1 MAKLKRTVLAAVQ
14 PHVNSGYYPFWE
26 YTVGMRRKP
35 GFLWAARLGVH
46 RLQTPNITLLVVMQH
61 LYFKTRI
68 GPRLISVDAQD
79 TTHSPILIHSLISFL
94 AFLHSLLYQLL
105 AVSSSKLL
113 GHSPIATK
121 NLPGSSS
128 KLPKPAPKLAKI
140 PVSL

>member
-1 MAKLKRTVLAAVQ
+1 MGIYRWHEKKTMVFMGCAVGRAQ
-14 PHVNSGYYPFWE
+14 I
-26 YTVGMRRKP
+26 T
-35 GFLWAARLGVH
+35 
-46 RLQTPNITLLVVMQH
+46 TPNITLLVVMQH
-61 LYFKTRI
+61 LYYKTRI

-79 TTHSPILIHSLISFL
+79 TTHSPILIHSIIHSLISFL
-94 AFLHSLLYQLL
+94 AFLHALLYQLL